1 MSLYR
6 CPSCYAPLKR
16 DGATYRCEAK
26 HSFDIARKGYVN
38 LLLAHQRA
46 SRQPGDNKMMIAARR
61 EFLSAGF
68 YQPLAD
74 KLAQLCQ
81 QHNVT
86 HLLDAGCGE
95 GYYAASLAAA
105 GMDVSGV
112 DISKEGIQAA
122 CRRSKS
128 IDWSIAS
135 VAELPY
141 VDNAFD
147 AVLSVFCHV
156 DEAEFSRTLRPGG
169 VVFFVGPGPDHLPN
183 MRAALYR
190 QVRAYRSSK
199 QQEYFGS
206 LKRLSQEALR
216 FDIALNSSAQIA
228 NLLKM
233 TPHYWSTNAEQQA
246 ELLALPELT
255 DTVDMSISVYQ
266 KPNIH

>member
-16 DGATYRCEAK
+16 DGASYRCEAK

-46 SRQPGDNKMMIAARR
+46 SKQPGDNKMMIAARR

-68 YQPLAD
+68 YQPLSQR
-74 KLAQLCQ
+74 LVQLCRQ
-81 QHNVT
+81 YQLT
-86 HLLDAGCGE
+86 RLLDAGCGE

-105 GMDVSGV
+105 GLQVAGM
-112 DISKEGIQAA
+112 DISKEGVQAA
-122 CRRSKS
+122 CRRDKN

-141 VDNAFD
+141 LDNTFD

-156 DEAEFSRTLRPGG
+156 DEAEFARVLRPGG
-169 VVFFVGPGPDHLPN
+169 VVLFVGPGPNHLPN
-183 MRAALYR
+183 LRAALYS
-190 QVRAYRSSK
+190 QVRPYRSAK
-199 QQEYFGS
+199 QQAYFAS
-206 LKRLSQEALR
+206 LELLSQQALQ
-216 FDIALNSSAQIA
+216 FEIQVDSSAQIA

-246 ELLALPELT
+246 SLLAQHQLC
-255 DTVDMSISVYQ
+255 DQVDMSINVYQ
-266 KPNIH
+266 KPLP